1 MARLLA
7 HSARLLGLLVVVAC
21 AKEAAPPAVT
31 VSITSPADG
40 DTVVGSAVDITL
52 GVSGIELAPV
62 AENRPGTAHHH
73 LYLDTDLPSAEN
85 PIPMGVTGV
94 VHLGKAQTSFH
105 WDSVLPGPHRIIAV
119 LADPA
124 HVPLKPLVADT
135 INIVVVAFPD
145 TTFRK

>member
-21 AKEAAPPAVT
+21 AKEAAPPVVT

-40 DTVVGSAVDITL
+40 DTVVGSAVNITL

-73 LYLDTDLPSAEN
+73 LYLDTDLPSPEN

-94 VHLGKAQTSFH
+94 IHLGKAQTSFH
-105 WDSVLPGPHRIIAV
+105 WDSVLPGPHRIITV